1 MSEYCKNCE
10 ALLQENEELKE
21 KMQIIN
27 DARITLLNI
36 QDGMCSDL
44 VDFKAKNKLLKEQL
58 LAEREKVKELEEQL
72 ELNTANAVVVDY
84 ATRLHEYKQALEPF
98 EDEYFKGLDTKQIAE
113 LAKKSIRLTTE
124 NRKLECVL
132 EEIEGIVKNYCKD
145 CGDYEDCNWEK
156 EGCYYSLIPNL
167 KDIISKAKGEE
178 NEW

>member
-10 ALLQENEELKE
+10 ALQQENEELKE

-84 ATRLHEYKQALEPF
+84 ATRLHEYKQAL
-98 EDEYFKGLDTKQIAE
+98 D
-113 LAKKSIRLTTE
+113 
-124 NRKLECVL
+124 
-132 EEIEGIVKNYCKD
+132 EIEKILRDAHRFNTYC
-145 CGDYEDCNWEK
+145 EDDRTQTDVRAFNNERI
-156 EGCYYSLIPNL
+156 LTVL
-167 KDIISKAKGEE
+167 DIISKAKGEE
-178 NEW
+178 

>member
-58 LAEREKVKELEEQL
+58 QAEREKVKELEKQL
-72 ELNTANAVVVDY
+72 ELNTANAVAVDY
-84 ATRLHEYKQALEPF
+84 AARLHEYKQT
-98 EDEYFKGLDTKQIAE
+98 LD
-113 LAKKSIRLTTE
+113 
-124 NRKLECVL
+124 
-132 EEIEGIVKNYCKD
+132 EIEEYTKTT
-145 CGDYEDCNWEK
+145 
-156 EGCYYSLIPNL
+156 LRMP
-167 KDIISKAKGEE
+167 
-178 NEW
+178 

>member
-84 ATRLHEYKQALEPF
+84 ATRLHEYKQAL
-98 EDEYFKGLDTKQIAE
+98 D
-113 LAKKSIRLTTE
+113 
-124 NRKLECVL
+124 
-132 EEIEGIVKNYCKD
+132 EIEKILRDAHRFNTYC
-145 CGDYEDCNWEK
+145 EDDRTQTDVRAFNNERI
-156 EGCYYSLIPNL
+156 LTVL
-167 KDIISKAKGEE
+167 DIISKAKGEE
-178 NEW
+178 

>member
-84 ATRLHEYKQALEPF
+84 ATRLHEYKQAL
-98 EDEYFKGLDTKQIAE
+98 D
-113 LAKKSIRLTTE
+113 
-124 NRKLECVL
+124 
-132 EEIEGIVKNYCKD
+132 EIEKILRDAHRFNTYC
-145 CGDYEDCNWEK
+145 EDDRTQTDVRAFNNERILTVL
-156 EGCYYSLIPNL
+156 G
-167 KDIISKAKGEE
+167 IISKAKGEE
-178 NEW
+178 

>member
-58 LAEREKVKELEEQL
+58 LAEREKVKELEKEL
-72 ELNTANAVVVDY
+72 ELNTANAVVIDY
-84 ATRLHEYKQALEPF
+84 TTRLQEYKQAL
-98 EDEYFKGLDTKQIAE
+98 D
-113 LAKKSIRLTTE
+113 
-124 NRKLECVL
+124 
-132 EEIEGIVKNYCKD
+132 EIEKILRDAHRFNTYC
-145 CGDYEDCNWEK
+145 EDDRTQTDVRAFNNERI
-156 EGCYYSLIPNL
+156 LTVL
-167 KDIISKAKGEE
+167 DIISKVKGEGN
-178 NEW
+178 NEG